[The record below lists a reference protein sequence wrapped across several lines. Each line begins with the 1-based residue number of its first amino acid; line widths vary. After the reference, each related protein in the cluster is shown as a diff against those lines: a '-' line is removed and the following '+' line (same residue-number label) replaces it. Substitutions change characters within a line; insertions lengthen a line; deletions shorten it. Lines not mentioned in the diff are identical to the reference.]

1 GTALHAAVCEAIAG
15 ADAHR
20 TLARYKAR
28 HVCVALCH
36 VAPWLASALRSPST
50 AGALSLGDT
59 PAAVNRS
66 IIAGG
71 TEPPASFHV
80 RKRRRSPFSAHI
92 SGVSH
97 DDACLP
103 EPTNAPRAAPA
114 PRSQPWHVRCA
125 DRWIWHRRR
134 AVLLRVAADEAARGR
149 RAGLL

>member
-1 GTALHAAVCEAIAG
+1 
-15 ADAHR
+15 
-20 TLARYKAR
+20 
-28 HVCVALCH
+28 
-36 VAPWLASALRSPST
+36 
-50 AGALSLGDT
+50 
-59 PAAVNRS
+59 
-66 IIAGG
+66 
-71 TEPPASFHV
+71 
-80 RKRRRSPFSAHI
+80 RSPFSAHI

-149 RAGLL
+149 RAGLLWRFDGAALYSGVWTTLARLTGARLEGPVRRGVHAARHDRRQGGGLQHAKRWPDLEL